1 MSAQLLLMSY
11 SHFPTQRVYMGQLSV
26 TSEILPL
33 CHTKNIYTQRCLR
46 PNYILR
52 NETPKAAP

>member
-1 MSAQLLLMSY
+1 MSAQLLLMLY

-46 PNYILR
+46 PDYILR
-52 NETPKAAP
+52 N